1 MPQSLLS
8 NMAGSKTLSPHPV
21 LELLEGYRRS
31 KTLFAAVQ
39 LGIFDG
45 ARPAGK
51 EIARLLDACV
61 SLGLLEKRAGGYWNT
76 PLANE
81 YLAGSSPRSLASYA
95 RFSNDVLYPLW
106 GGLEKAVLDGPN
118 NRPRPFGG
126 GRTPAEAEKLR
137 RDFVMGMHGTGV
149 LSSPGVAAAFDL
161 SRFSRFVDLGG
172 ATGHLAAA
180 VRELY
185 PDMAVTLFD
194 LPPVIAAAAATTG
207 PDIELVAGN
216 FYLDSLPNADLFAL
230 GRVLHNLTDED
241 ATRLLGRIND
251 VLPPGGGLLIAE
263 RLLDDDRSGPATA
276 HLQML
281 NMLVCTGG
289 RERTVPEYCAI
300 LRASGFRE
308 IRTRITGSLL
318 DAILAIA

>member
-1 MPQSLLS
+1 MAPSLLS
-8 NMAGSKTLSPHPV
+8 AGEASETLSPQPV

-45 ARPAGK
+45 ARPAGR

-61 SLGLLEKRAGGYWNT
+61 SLGLLEKHAGGYRNT
-76 PLANE
+76 PVANE
-81 YLAGSSPRSLASYA
+81 YLASAGPRSLASYV

-106 GGLEKAVLDGPN
+106 GGLEKAVLEGPN

-126 GRTPAEAEKLR
+126 GRTPAEAENRR

-149 LSSPGVAAAFDL
+149 LSSPGIAAAFDL
-161 SRFSRFVDLGG
+161 SMFSKFVDLGG

-180 VRELY
+180 VRERY
-185 PDMAVTLFD
+185 SGMAITLFD

-207 PDIELVAGN
+207 SDIELVAGN
-216 FYLDSLPNADLFAL
+216 FHLDALPNADLFGL

-241 ATRLLGRIND
+241 ATRLLGRIHD
-251 VLPPGGGLLIAE
+251 ALPPGGGLLIAE

-289 RERTVPEYCAI
+289 RERTVSEYCSI
-300 LRASGFRE
+300 LRASGFAE

-318 DAILAIA
+318 DAMLAIA